1 MPTQTIRSGSDPVAE
16 NTPSNCPAIGPTL
29 KHLRKQRGYS
39 LAQLADA
46 AGLSEATLSRIENG
60 RTLVSAPHLYQLA
73 QILDAD
79 ISSFFVSDAR
89 PMGSGIRSVARAGG
103 TEPVT
108 TDRFTTTVLCAD
120 LSQKTMHPFL
130 NEISARSL
138 EDAGGLKAHR
148 GEEFLHVL
156 AGTIV
161 LHSEFYAPLALAA
174 GDSLYFDAAMPHA
187 YLNTGPEPARILI
200 VTTFGPPDRP
210 SSPQSAKQEKT
221 P

>member
-1 MPTQTIRSGSDPVAE
+1 MPVDTIRSRSDP
-16 NTPSNCPAIGPTL
+16 PSEDAPSDCPAIGPTL
-29 KHLRKQRGYS
+29 KHLRKQKGYS
-39 LAQLADA
+39 LAHLADA

-79 ISSFFVSDAR
+79 ISSFFVPDAR
-89 PMGSGIRSVARAGG
+89 PMGSGIRSVARADSA
-103 TEPVT
+103 EPVV
-108 TDRFTTTVLCAD
+108 TDRFATNVLCAD

-130 NEISARSL
+130 NEITARSL

-156 AGTIV
+156 AGTIA

-174 GDSLYFDAAMPHA
+174 GDSLYFDAGMPHA

-200 VTTFGPPDRP
+200 VTTFGPPHR
-210 SSPQSAKQEKT
+210 T
-221 P
+221 PEPRSEHQGKKP